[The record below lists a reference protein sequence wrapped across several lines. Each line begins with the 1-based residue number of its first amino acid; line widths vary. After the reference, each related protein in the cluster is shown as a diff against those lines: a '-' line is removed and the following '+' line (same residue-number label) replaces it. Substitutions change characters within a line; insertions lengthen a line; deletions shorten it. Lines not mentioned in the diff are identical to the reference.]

1 MIECSE
7 QNQEKFGNATLRG
20 MAQRPFDTVRI
31 VVHLILSHNDA
42 MSCYQNLAL
51 QDSYMSTCLLL
62 RIFDKGAA
70 CPGRRSHRMSMLV
83 GMLNMVI
90 IAIFD
95 FGLKGQM
102 KIHMQRKLETPWSCH
117 RNVLLGQSI
126 LRTHS
131 CDLSFM
137 HAAFWLAQTFFIL
150 CKPIAGQENKRE
162 EKP

>member
-31 VVHLILSHNDA
+31 V
-42 MSCYQNLAL
+42 
-51 QDSYMSTCLLL
+51 DSYMSTCLLL

-117 RNVLLGQSI
+117 RN
-126 LRTHS
+126 
-131 CDLSFM
+131 
-137 HAAFWLAQTFFIL
+137 
-150 CKPIAGQENKRE
+150 
-162 EKP
+162 